1 MYCIDKQAGFI
12 YNRFMNMKSS
22 KTWIVIFAAVLVIC
36 AAAFLLLKGSGGH
49 GTVAVIRVDGEIY
62 EKINLDTVAV
72 AYDMEIKTEF
82 GYNKLHIEYD
92 GISVTEA
99 DCRDHICMDQGKVSQ
114 AGVPIV
120 CLPHR
125 LTIEIEGD
133 DIDA

>member
-62 EKINLDTVAV
+62 KKINLDTVAV

-82 GYNKLHIEYD
+82 GYNKLHIEHD

>member
-12 YNRFMNMKSS
+12 YNRFMNIKSS

-62 EKINLDTVAV
+62 KKINLDTVAV

-82 GYNKLHIEYD
+82 GYNKLHIEHD